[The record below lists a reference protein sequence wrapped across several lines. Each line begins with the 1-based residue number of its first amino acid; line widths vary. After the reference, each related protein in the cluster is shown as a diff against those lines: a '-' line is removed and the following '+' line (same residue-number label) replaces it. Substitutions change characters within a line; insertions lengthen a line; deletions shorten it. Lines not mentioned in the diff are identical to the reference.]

1 MRVSSSFCLSILNL
15 FLLLSMGCSA
25 LLDPSN
31 CESNSDCNGG
41 MCVDG
46 ICVGEEQEPD
56 LMIESDVA
64 VVEPDAMMM
73 SDAMVA
79 DATQIIPDMAPDMM
93 IQPDMR
99 VNTPPECS
107 LVVSS
112 ALTSEPSVEIT
123 INVADDEDDST
134 ELQVTL
140 NGSSLNI
147 NRMGTYQG
155 RFPLDEG
162 SNEINLR
169 ATDSSGVTCDESATV
184 VRDSLPPVLNITD
197 PAILNDLLTN
207 ESALRIQ
214 GTLTDDN
221 FVDQLDVQIDEIP
234 VDLMMPIV
242 WDGQSFELVIA
253 LQSGFQMITVSGVD
267 AVGNR
272 SDRAEIEVELDDQP
286 PAIELITPQAGGI
299 TTVTQRRF
307 QVRGVLRD
315 QGNAV
320 RNPMMNM
327 RISAGEETRE
337 YPGIRG
343 NISGEFSQFVELFN
357 GSNSLSVCGLDE
369 AGNESC
375 VEADIVKNA
384 PCVTIESPLDGAYVR
399 AERIIIEGR
408 VCEGVSSL
416 NAVVDGRVPTEGSL
430 LNGLRFRVELNQVAD
445 GEQNIV
451 VTASNVDGDSAQ
463 DTVTVNADASAP
475 TVSFRSPEAN
485 ECVGAEFTVVGT
497 ATDLESGL
505 ATVLVNGQAVDD
517 VGVDGIGGEFRQAI
531 AMDEGE
537 RAREQ
542 ITVLATN
549 RAGLSAEV
557 STFVQVDT
565 VAPLISF
572 DILNVDFQINPW
584 LRPDGT
590 GRVSLTGSLDVG
602 QCGIAQG
609 GFQVEGLVPNLDNNG
624 GFELRGFFE
633 DGQHNLAWSV
643 RDIVGNVREGNY
655 GFRVD
660 SLAPAV
666 AFTSPTDGAYQ
677 TEERVRIAG
686 TIEEAGSGVQQV
698 SINGRP
704 INFVNGLNGITFET
718 FSDALVEGPNELIV
732 NIRDQVG
739 NQVSQSFTIHRD
751 TAAPQIELSEP
762 NIGVAVPLPLAV
774 TGSASDTQV
783 SPGGELITG
792 SGIEE
797 ITVNGVVAEFD
808 SDSGQWVAYGV
819 TVDSQNPIIQVS
831 ARDAL
836 GNEITP
842 IERAV
847 QVRDY
852 GFQAPVVDGI
862 DLAEDTAYI
871 VVADLNNDGRPD
883 LISLTASE
891 NGQSGTFIQGVNGG
905 FSGYTHE
912 QASLPAASSGG
923 ASVGDVDSD
932 GQFDLVVTD
941 STGSQLLLGNGN
953 GQFVPSPS
961 PLANLGAGTRA
972 ILGDGTR
979 DSRLDLLIYSGEAI
993 RYYFG
998 DGDTTFSLAED
1009 PDGLGLGALADYSKI
1024 DMQDVDGDGVLDFVA
1039 LDNELGGQ
1047 VWFGQRNNTFTR
1059 SDAGEWINATG
1070 HTDFVWLD
1078 ANRDGALDIFAFG
1091 GEQNAFFLNNGQA
1104 QFVEVNIGQIASIG
1118 QASVVVADMNGDGRD
1133 DLVVGD
1139 VNGTQLYENGPT
1151 GFNISNTVLPQFG
1164 AVQAMAAHDVDGDGD
1179 FDLIV
1184 GTSAGLRIIRSN
1196 LSQLNPDHQFT
1207 HIQGYRK
1214 RNPAGLDPPLPF
1226 EDHADSLGARLYIQY
1241 LNEDEI
1247 DDQEI
1252 AALPLNAQR
1261 ALVLEPASRTL
1272 ITFGDR
1278 AGLRLKMTF
1287 IDVGN
1292 QGQNSRT
1299 LNGIRPR
1306 LENDDPISV
1315 YSPE

>member
-1 MRVSSSFCLSILNL
+1 MRVSSSFCLSILTL
-15 FLLLSMGCSA
+15 CVLLSMGCSA
-25 LLDPSN
+25 LLDPYN

-41 MCVDG
+41 VCVDG
-46 ICVGEEQEPD
+46 ICVGDEQEPD
-56 LMIESDVA
+56 QMLDPDVE
-64 VVEPDAMMM
+64 VVEPDATSA

-79 DATQIIPDMAPDMM
+79 DSMRPIPDMAPDMRVE
-93 IQPDMR
+93 PDMR

-107 LVVSS
+107 LMVGTD
-112 ALTSEPSVEIT
+112 LTSEPTVEIS
-123 INVADDEDDST
+123 IIVSDGEDDST
-134 ELQVTL
+134 ELDVTL
-140 NGSSLNI
+140 NGSNLNI
-147 NRMGTYQG
+147 NRMGTYLG

-162 SNEINLR
+162 ANEITLR
-169 ATDSSGVTCDESATV
+169 AVDTSGIAWDASATV
-184 VRDSLPPVLNITD
+184 YRDSTPPVLSITD
-197 PAILNDLLTN
+197 PPVLNDLLTN
-207 ESALRIQ
+207 VSVLRIQ
-214 GTLTDDN
+214 GSLTDDN
-221 FVDQLDVQIDEIP
+221 FVDQLDVEVDEIP
-234 VDLMMPIV
+234 VDLMMPII
-242 WDGQSFELVIA
+242 WDGQDFELSIA
-253 LQSGFQMITVSGVD
+253 LQSGFQIVSISGVD

-272 SDRAEIEVELDDQP
+272 SDLVEIEVEVDDQP
-286 PAIELITPQAGGI
+286 PTIELTSPQVAAI

-315 QGNAV
+315 QGNSV
-320 RNPMMNM
+320 RNPMLNM
-327 RISAGEETRE
+327 RISAGAEMRE
-337 YPGIRG
+337 YPDIRG

-357 GSNSLSVCGLDE
+357 GSNLLTVCGFDD

-375 VEADIVKNA
+375 VDAEIVKNE
-384 PCVTIESPLDGAYVR
+384 PCVTIDSPAEGAYVG
-399 AERIIIEGR
+399 AERITVEGS

-416 NAVVDGRVPTEGSL
+416 NAVVGDRVPTEGSL

-463 DTVTVNADASAP
+463 DAVTVNVDSSAP

-485 ECVGAEFTVVGT
+485 DCVGAEVTVVGT
-497 ATDLESGL
+497 AVDMESGL
-505 ATVLVNGQAVDD
+505 ATVSVNGQGIDAF
-517 VGVDGIGGEFRQAI
+517 GIDGIGGEFRQVVTI
-531 AMDEGE
+531 DGGE
-537 RAREQ
+537 RQRDQ
-542 ITVLATN
+542 ITVVATN
-549 RAGLSAEV
+549 RAGLSSEV

-572 DILNVDFQINPW
+572 DILNVDFRINPW
-584 LRPDGT
+584 LKPDGT

-633 DGQHNLAWSV
+633 DGQHNLVWSV

-660 SLAPAV
+660 SIAPMV
-666 AFTSPTDGAYQ
+666 EFTSPTDGSFQ

-686 TIEEAGSGVQQV
+686 TITETGSGVEQV
-698 SINGRP
+698 SVNGRL
-704 INFVNGLNGITFET
+704 INFVNGLDGVNFET
-718 FSDALVEGPNELIV
+718 FSDELAEGPNTLIV
-732 NIRDQVG
+732 DIRDQVG
-739 NQVSQSFTIHRD
+739 NQVSHSFTVHRD
-751 TAAPQIELSEP
+751 TSAPAVELSEP
-762 NIGVAVPLPLAV
+762 NIGVAVPLPLTV
-774 TGSASDTQV
+774 TGTASDAQI
-783 SPGGELITG
+783 SQAGELIAG
-792 SGIEE
+792 SGIDE
-797 ITVNGVVAEFD
+797 ITVNGVVANFD
-808 SDSGQWVAYGV
+808 SESGQWVAYGV
-819 TVDSQNPIIQVS
+819 TVDSQNPIVRVS
-831 ARDAL
+831 ARDVL

-852 GFQAPVVDGI
+852 GFQDPVVDGI
-862 DLAEDTAYI
+862 DLAGDTAHI
-871 VVADLNNDGRPD
+871 LVADLNNDGRPD
-883 LISLTASE
+883 LVSLTASE
-891 NGQSGTFIQGVNGG
+891 DGQSGTFIQGVNGG

-923 ASVGDVDSD
+923 AAVGDVDSD

-941 STGSQLLLGNGN
+941 SRGSQLLLGNGF
-953 GQFVPSPS
+953 GQFVPSPF
-961 PLANLGAGTRA
+961 PLASLGDGTRG

-979 DSRLDLLIYSGEAI
+979 DSRLDLLIYSGETI

-1009 PDGLGLGALADYSKI
+1009 PDGLGMGSLADYAKI
-1024 DMQDVDGDGVLDFVA
+1024 DMQDVDADGVLDFVA
-1039 LDNELGGQ
+1039 LDSELGGQ
-1047 VWFGQRNNTFTR
+1047 IWFGQRDNTFTR
-1059 SDAGEWINATG
+1059 SDAGEWVNAVG
-1070 HTDFVWLD
+1070 HTDFVWID

-1091 GEQNAFFLNNGQA
+1091 GAQNRFFLNNGQA
-1104 QFVEVNIGQIASIG
+1104 QFVDVNIGQIASIG
-1118 QASVVVADMNGDGRD
+1118 QPSVVVADMNGDGRD

-1139 VNGTQLYENGPT
+1139 VNGSQLYENGPA

-1164 AVQAMAAHDVDGDGD
+1164 AVKALAAHDVDSDGD

-1196 LSQLNPDHQFT
+1196 LSQLNPAHQFT

-1226 EDHADSLGARLYIQY
+1226 ENHGDALGTRLFVQY
-1241 LNEDEI
+1241 LDEDEI
-1247 DDQEI
+1247 DNQEI
-1252 AALPLNAQR
+1252 AARPLVPQR
-1261 ALVLEPASRTL
+1261 TVVLEPASKTL
-1272 ITFGDR
+1272 VTFGDR

-1299 LNGIRPR
+1299 LNGLRPQV
-1306 LENDDPISV
+1306 EDEDPISI